1 FGRPDRRGPHLQPR
15 AVGRRDR
22 RPRQSEQAVIWRN
35 EIAVA
40 LVRPSASSENGITLH
55 QEGYMSM
62 KSTWESFK
70 VEGNELL
77 DRVTKIIAEGNARSI
92 VIKQDGRKVAE
103 FPLTVGLVGAVFAPV
118 LAAVGAL

>member
-1 FGRPDRRGPHLQPR
+1 
-15 AVGRRDR
+15 
-22 RPRQSEQAVIWRN
+22 
-35 EIAVA
+35 
-40 LVRPSASSENGITLH
+40 
-55 QEGYMSM
+55 MSM

-118 LAAVGAL
+118 LAAVGALAAVLSKCTIEVERIVPEGKSNGTAARAKKPSTRSRRGTTRRR